1 VALVLVVVAATLL
14 GDAVRDQLD
23 PSGQRG
29 SRAAGQRGSKLPS

>member
-23 PSGQRG
+23 PSGK
-29 SRAAGQRGSKLPS
+29 RAAGG